1 MGRAFGSLDLRTE
14 KVRGPRKIEH
24 GRCSPTLLD
33 RFPQAFAGD
42 DRGRSLRTF
51 GRACALDGYRVIRD
65 ALRDTG
71 KAAIGQVVIN
81 TRERI
86 VAIRP

>member
-1 MGRAFGSLDLRTE
+1 
-14 KVRGPRKIEH
+14 
-24 GRCSPTLLD
+24 
-33 RFPQAFAGD
+33 
-42 DRGRSLRTF
+42 
-51 GRACALDGYRVIRD
+51 VIRD

-81 TRERI
+81 ARERI

>member
-1 MGRAFGSLDLRTE
+1 MRAAEQAAGQIVDSVMEEIDD
-14 KVRGPRKIEH
+14 
-24 GRCSPTLLD
+24 GRCGPTLLD
-33 RFPQAFAGD
+33 RLPQAFAGD
-42 DRGRSLRTF
+42 DRGPSLRTF

-71 KAAIGQVVIN
+71 KAEIGQVVIN
-81 TRERI
+81 ARERI